1 MSVLC
6 EWLVHACLDMS
17 LLFLSFFFFFR
28 LGLCCL
34 GRATGIRCMKKHLS
48 SRPRHDLFSH
58 RPVCL
63 APRSFLVPRSF
74 PYSSFFAFVSSF
86 LFVIFVAHFLFPFS
100 SNHSTQHSLNLLT
113 YHYAMSKDQDAS
125 KAMDA
130 NQDVQ
135 PPPPSYAATSGGNTS
150 YAPPTG
156 APPGDS
162 YYQAQPVGGQTYA
175 SPGGYTPPEGPP
187 SGHAPPAGP
196 PSGYTPPAGPP
207 SAYAPPAGPPSGY
220 APPRK

>member
-1 MSVLC
+1 
-6 EWLVHACLDMS
+6 
-17 LLFLSFFFFFR
+17 
-28 LGLCCL
+28 
-34 GRATGIRCMKKHLS
+34 
-48 SRPRHDLFSH
+48 
-58 RPVCL
+58 
-63 APRSFLVPRSF
+63 
-74 PYSSFFAFVSSF
+74 
-86 LFVIFVAHFLFPFS
+86 
-100 SNHSTQHSLNLLT
+100 
-113 YHYAMSKDQDAS
+113 MSKDQDAS

-220 APPRK
+220 APPPGTNTVIYVVDDPHGTGPTGPAGRGDAPVAMICFIFGICTWVGYLVGMCFINSPDPRERFWARACSFMAVIWALIIIFASIFGRHY